1 MGFAGLIKVI
11 IAHTNDFLQAAVYMK
26 LHTSGLSQPTL
37 MIYSKQKFMLSAIRG
52 TVSKSSEKVIDPS
65 KEQANQAAAR

>member
-1 MGFAGLIKVI
+1 M
-11 IAHTNDFLQAAVYMK
+11 TLQAAVYMN

-52 TVSKSSEKVIDPS
+52 TVSKSSGKVIDPS
-65 KEQANQAAAR
+65 KY